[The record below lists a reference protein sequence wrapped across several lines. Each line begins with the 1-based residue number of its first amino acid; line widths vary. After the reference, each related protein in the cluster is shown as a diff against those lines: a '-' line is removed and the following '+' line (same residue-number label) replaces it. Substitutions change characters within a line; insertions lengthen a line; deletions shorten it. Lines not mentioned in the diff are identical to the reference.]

1 MFKAKKTAVLMKRQ
15 RKHTKCWLRFFLALS
30 LVLIA
35 GCTPSADD
43 QLESA
48 KELARK
54 GQARE
59 AIESLEKIML
69 RTPDSRAG
77 VEAAAEAGRI
87 SFYDLQ
93 EFEKAL
99 KYYKHVVLYSQ
110 SPDARVLAQ
119 KQIVLLQFDHLANYP
134 ESVVEINRL
143 LSMPIELEL
152 RKELKMKAARSYFY
166 QNNLP
171 QAENEADE
179 FIRAP
184 HPEDSK
190 FEMKILK
197 GNILVGQKKIP
208 QAIELFQQ
216 LMKESP
222 ELSMKNNVGVTLSVC
237 YEELKD
243 FKSAIS
249 TLEQIRDKHPV
260 PEYIDVRVS
269 RLKERLKN
277 QPGARGMRK

>member
-1 MFKAKKTAVLMKRQ
+1 MKRQ
-15 RKHTKCWLRFFLALS
+15 RRRTNPFCFWQGGVLLLVTAFS
-30 LVLIA
+30 LM
-35 GCTPSADD
+35 GCTPS
-43 QLESA
+43 LEENLDSA
-48 KELARK
+48 KEMARK
-54 GQARE
+54 GQSKD
-59 AIESLEKIML
+59 AIETLEKVML
-69 RTPDSRAG
+69 RSPDTKVG
-77 VEAAAEAGRI
+77 VEAAAEAGRV

-93 EFEKAL
+93 AFEQAL
-99 KYYKHVVLYSQ
+99 KFYKHVVLYSQ
-110 SPDARVLAQ
+110 DSEIRMNAQ

-134 ESVVEINRL
+134 EAIVEINRL
-143 LSMPIELEL
+143 LSMPIDLEL

-184 HPEDSK
+184 YPEDSK

-208 QAIELFQQ
+208 QAIELFKQ
-216 LMKESP
+216 LMKDSP
-222 ELSMKNNVGVTLSVC
+222 ELSMKNNVGVSLSVC
-237 YEELKD
+237 YEEQRD
-243 FKSAIS
+243 FKNAIA
-249 TLEQIRDKHPV
+249 TLEQIRDKHSV
-260 PEYIDVRVS
+260 PEYIDIRIA